1 MCVCVCI
8 YALGGELS
16 SKCTPREI
24 LRETHTDA
32 GIAYFKYSRS
42 LSSKEKEKSE
52 VTPKKSHKDGNQTD
66 FACLKVLTLIWPSQ
80 TSSILLTK
88 NEKYMFPWF
97 DFSQKNIHFAY
108 WFLLCL
114 GQHQESKHRD
124 EVLKTV
130 LSNQMAR
137 EQCTCLQRRSAL
149 NSFSS

>member
-1 MCVCVCI
+1 MCVCV

-88 NEKYMFPWF
+88 NEKYTFPWF